1 MEEKTPVMES
11 PLIAMGQI
19 AALKVKALTDI
30 GAFLDWGL
38 PKDLLLPFH
47 EQRGKLRAGDTVVV
61 GLYTDR
67 SGRPAA
73 SMKLKRFIAEDEEM
87 DLKRDSQA
95 EALVYEARPGTGAL
109 VIARRDEESPW
120 HFGLI
125 PEQDYRGSLA
135 AGDVLMVRV
144 TRVREDGRLDLS
156 PRKKAYKQ
164 IDADAQMLMDMMAD
178 AGGRLG
184 FDEKADPEL
193 IRQRTS
199 LSKAAFKRAVGRL
212 LRDALI
218 EETDGDILLR

>member
-11 PLIAMGQI
+11 PLISMGQI
-19 AALKVKALTDI
+19 AALRVKALTDI
-30 GAFLDWGL
+30 GAFLDWGR

-47 EQRGKLRAGDTVVV
+47 EQRGKLYQGQTVVV

-73 SMKLKRFIAEDEEM
+73 SMKLKRFVSDEAP
-87 DLKRDSQA
+87 DLRRDASV
-95 EALVYEARPGTGAL
+95 EALIYEVRPGTGAL
-109 VIARRDEESPW
+109 AVARKDEDSPW

-125 PEQDYRGSLA
+125 PEQDYRGRLDV
-135 AGDVLMVRV
+135 GDMLTVRV

-164 IDADAQMLMDMMAD
+164 IDTDAGMILDMIKD

-184 FDEKADPEL
+184 FDEKADPEF
-193 IRQRTS
+193 IKERTG

-212 LRDALI
+212 MRDALI
-218 EETDGDILLR
+218 EEKDGDIFLC